1 MALRRGITQARGG
14 GYRVRLPREERE
26 VLASLPQQLRAAFA
40 DNEPT
45 LYRLFPP
52 AYLGDPAANEDYHR
66 LVGEGLVDGHVAA
79 LTAFERTVFS
89 ETLTEDELGAW
100 LGALESLR
108 LALGTELDVTEVTYS
123 TGIDPADPNAPRHAL
138 YHYLS
143 WLQEEVVAALASSLP
158 GRDDDASA
166 TA

>member
-1 MALRRGITQARGG
+1 MLA
-14 GYRVRLPREERE
+14 VLPG
-26 VLASLPQQLRAAFA
+26 QMRAAFA

-79 LTAFERTVFS
+79 LATFEQTVFA
-89 ETLTEDELGAW
+89 DELSDEELVAW
-100 LGALESLR
+100 LRALESFR
-108 LALGTELDVTEVTYS
+108 LALGTELDVTEETYVG
-123 TGIDPADPNAPRHAL
+123 GIDPSDPNAPRHAL

-143 WLQEEVVAALASSLP
+143 WLQEEVVAALATTLSA
-158 GRDDDASA
+158 RDDDPEA